1 MNIELWDVALLLLAA
16 KVGGTIVSRFRQP
29 SLIGEL
35 LAGTLLGAFFV
46 GLGDSL
52 TIQVVAELGI
62 IFLIL
67 LTMLSFDLRE
77 IEHEIERMVLM
88 QVVSAAVI
96 FLLLLG
102 ILSFAGIGYNTI
114 LVAGAAVFG
123 SSTVISART
132 LLAMD
137 ELSSR
142 EGQAILGIQ
151 VVNAIIELLLISAVT
166 NVIRYNQI
174 DIESM
179 LSLTLMIIGT
189 FVVMSGLGS
198 RFISWLLNTVRVL
211 RMEPVLLALTLLLAF
226 SMAAVTERI
235 GITSYVGVML
245 IGILL
250 SRTEQ
255 SERIAR
261 TIDQLGEGFFIPI
274 FFASLGL
281 SVSLPEVFANLSLFL
296 FLLAAIIAV
305 RFIAYLFPLSLS
317 GYETGEALKISAGLL
332 PMSEY
337 GLLMLGI
344 GLTYLVLDPA
354 MYSILVVV
362 FLVANLLAP
371 VFIGIA
377 FGEFTMP
384 RLPRIRIREKRNL

>member
-1 MNIELWDVALLLLAA
+1 VNIELWDVALLLLAA

-102 ILSFAGIGYNTI
+102 ILSFAGIGYSTI

-198 RFISWLLNTVRVL
+198 RFINWLLNTVRVL

-305 RFIAYLFPLSLS
+305 RFIAYLFPLGLS
-317 GYETGEALKISAGLL
+317 GYDTGEALKISAGLL

-354 MYSILVVV
+354 MYSVLVVV
-362 FLVANLLAP
+362 FLVANLFAP

>member
-102 ILSFAGIGYNTI
+102 ILSFAGIGYSTI

-198 RFISWLLNTVRVL
+198 RFINWLLNTVRVL

-255 SERIAR
+255 SERIAH

-317 GYETGEALKISAGLL
+317 GYDTGEALKISAGLL

-354 MYSILVVV
+354 MYSVLVVV
-362 FLVANLLAP
+362 FLVANLFAP

>member
-1 MNIELWDVALLLLAA
+1 MNIELWDVALLLLVA
-16 KVGGTIVSRFRQP
+16 KVGGTIFSRFGQP

-52 TIQVVAELGI
+52 TIRVVAELGI

-88 QVVSAAVI
+88 QVVSAAVL

-102 ILSFAGIGYNTI
+102 VLSLAGIGYNTI
-114 LVAGAAVFG
+114 LVAAAAVFG

-132 LLAMD
+132 LLALD
-137 ELSSR
+137 EINSR
-142 EGQAILGIQ
+142 EGQAILGLQ

-174 DIESM
+174 DLESV

-198 RFISWLLNTVRVL
+198 RFINWLLNTVRVL

-226 SMAAVTERI
+226 SMAAVTESI

-281 SVSLPEVFANLSLFL
+281 AVSLPAVFENLPLFFSLFVTIL
-296 FLLAAIIAV
+296 AV
-305 RFIAYLFPLSLS
+305 RFIAYLVPLAIS
-317 GYETGEALKISAGLL
+317 GYDAAESLKIGAGLL

-354 MYSILVVV
+354 MYSVLVVV
-362 FLVANLLAP
+362 FLAANILAP
-371 VFIGIA
+371 LFIGAA
-377 FGEFTMP
+377 FGEVTMP
-384 RLPRIRIREKRNL
+384 RLPRVRIRERRNL

>member
-35 LAGTLLGAFFV
+35 LAGTILGAFFV

-102 ILSFAGIGYNTI
+102 ILSFAGIGYSTI

-198 RFISWLLNTVRVL
+198 RFINWLLNTVRVL

-305 RFIAYLFPLSLS
+305 RFIAYLFPLGLS
-317 GYETGEALKISAGLL
+317 GYDTGEALKISAGLL

-354 MYSILVVV
+354 MYSVLVVV